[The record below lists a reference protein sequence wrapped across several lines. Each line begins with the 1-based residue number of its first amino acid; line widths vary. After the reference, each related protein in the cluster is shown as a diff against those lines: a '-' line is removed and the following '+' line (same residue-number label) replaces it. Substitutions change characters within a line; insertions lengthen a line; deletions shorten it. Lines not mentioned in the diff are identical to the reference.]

1 MTPAVLLQTVAQ
13 ALASD
18 AGLVVL
24 VLLILWMGARGVY
37 VWKRVVDRLEAQ
49 LTDERVE
56 FMGRL
61 NEMREERD
69 KWRAIALLLQ
79 GQRGPERPPPPNP
92 LEGD

>member
-1 MTPAVLLQTVAQ
+1 MTPAALVQTVAQ

-18 AGLVVL
+18 AALLLL

-49 LTDERVE
+49 LTDERID
-56 FMGRL
+56 FMRQL

-69 KWRAIALLLQ
+69 SWRRSSLMLQ
-79 GQRGPERPPPPNP
+79 AQRGPERPPPNP
-92 LEGD
+92 LEGDD